1 MSLVPQGNDV
11 EVPAA
16 LANVLVVEDNAGQRK
31 GVTRLLESEHY
42 RVTAVGTGEEGLQRL
57 SDDVYDIVL
66 LDLELPG
73 IDGMSVLSAGPSLQA
88 DAQFI
93 VMTGAGS
100 IDIAVQAMQSG
111 AFDFLTKPFPGERLL
126 VTIERALEQTH
137 LRREVAQLRRAVGK
151 GGVGRIIG
159 NAPSLRRALDLV
171 ERVAPTRAAVL
182 ITGETGT
189 GKELVARAVHDL
201 SEQARGRFVAVN
213 CAALSE
219 SLLESELFGHVK
231 GAFTGAVKAKRGLI
245 EEASGG
251 TLFLD
256 EIGDIPISLQVK
268 LLRVLQERSIT
279 PVGGTAVLSVDFRL
293 VTATNRDL
301 KARVASGAFREDL
314 FYRLNT
320 FPIEVPPLRD
330 RREDIPLLANLFRA
344 RAAEENALDPP
355 DLPAAT
361 LSLMMAYDWPG
372 NVRELESFIERAVI
386 MHAGSGSIPFESP
399 AEPTA
404 PPGGGVLDEAQGSG
418 WPLERVERSY
428 ILEVL
433 QENDWNQTASA
444 EILGINRSTLYRK
457 LVRYREEGVLPR
469 DMSDADLDG
478 SHESA

>member
-1 MSLVPQGNDV
+1 MNDA
-11 EVPAA
+11 EVPTSPAT
-16 LANVLVVEDNAGQRK
+16 VLVVEDNAGQRR
-31 GVTRLLESEHY
+31 GVTRLLESEQY
-42 RVTAVGTGEEGLQRL
+42 RVTAVGTGEDGLQRL
-57 SDDVYDIVL
+57 TEDVYDIVL

-73 IDGMSVLSAGPSLQA
+73 IDGMSVLAAGPSLQT
-88 DAQFI
+88 DTQFI

-100 IDIAVQAMQSG
+100 IDIAVEAMRSG

-126 VTIERALEQTH
+126 VTIERALEQTR
-137 LRREVAQLRRAVGK
+137 LRREVARLRREVGK

-201 SEQARGRFVAVN
+201 SDRARARFVAVN

-256 EIGDIPISLQVK
+256 EIGDMPTSIQVK
-268 LLRVLQERSIT
+268 LLRVLQERAIT
-279 PVGGTAVLSVDFRL
+279 PVGGTAILSVDFRL

-330 RREDIPLLANLFRA
+330 RREDIPLLANLFRT

-355 DLPAAT
+355 VLPAST
-361 LSLMMAYDWPG
+361 LSQMAAYDWPG

-386 MHAGSGSIPFESP
+386 MYAGSGSIPFESP
-399 AEPTA
+399 AEPDTSA
-404 PPGGGVLDEAQGSG
+404 ERGVLDEAQRSG
-418 WPLERVERSY
+418 WALERVERSY

-433 QENDWNQTASA
+433 QANDWNQTASA

-457 LVRYREEGVLPR
+457 LVRYREEGVLPHGMT
-469 DMSDADLDG
+469 DEHLDG
-478 SHESA
+478 NHESA